1 MISFF
6 RKLRQKLLEE
16 NRVTRYLIYALG
28 EILLVVIGILI
39 ALQINIVK
47 ENNEN
52 NKATKEL
59 LLGMEA
65 ELELEVQRID
75 FLKAHYTK
83 ITDGVQKI
91 ILTNQGRL
99 NPTNEELGQYFLNAL
114 EFRKFSKFNTSYQT
128 LSASGLLQRIEN
140 KELSKEIVTYYTKEF
155 LEWSLEIYQ
164 EKAEAHDLNDSN
176 FHPLDRLQ
184 KGKEYASIPNFEIE
198 LDQQFSTDFREL
210 TKDPRNQNFLIDL
223 LDHSEFVHAN
233 LNTYKETNRALA
245 DQIKNYL
252 EL

>member
-1 MISFF
+1 MLLLFKKI
-6 RKLRQKLLEE
+6 RKALLRK
-16 NRVTRYLIYALG
+16 NKVTTYILYALG
-28 EILLVVIGILI
+28 EIILVVIGILI

-47 ENNEN
+47 ENNEDN
-52 NKATKEL
+52 EATKEL

-75 FLKAHYTK
+75 FLEAHYTK
-83 ITDGVQKI
+83 ITDGIQTI
-91 ILTNQGRL
+91 ILYNQGKL

-155 LEWSLEIYQ
+155 LEWSLEIYE
-164 EKAEAHDLNDSN
+164 EKAGAHDLNDSN
-176 FHPLDRLQ
+176 FKPLDRLQ
-184 KGKEYASIPNFEIE
+184 KGKEYTSIPNFEIE

-210 TKDPRNQNFLIDL
+210 TKDPRTQNFLFDL

-252 EL
+252 KP